1 MPPKKKSKKPSGTK
15 KPANKSANKSAKK
28 PVPRVRKPLKQAR
41 AEDVAKEEARQ
52 KVLRDVKRGRVVDP
66 ALAARALGIKRA
78 ERASK
83 RTEDRLRRNV
93 KYKRKKR
100 V

>member
-15 KPANKSANKSAKK
+15 KPANKSAKKS
-28 PVPRVRKPLKQAR
+28 VPRVRKPLKQAR

-52 KVLRDVKRGRVVDP
+52 KVLRDVKRGRVFDP